1 MQLETMSLNLRPRSM
16 WEGGDLGI
24 RLLQSRLHSVYRTYL
39 LVALPLFV
47 LCYATVGIA
56 PWLPALLIWL
66 SKPWLDRTIL
76 FSLSRALFGE
86 DTSFAL
92 LWRSGRTVW
101 WSEFLLTVTL
111 RRLSASRSFSQ
122 PVRQLEGLS
131 GKDLDARLRQMALRH
146 RGVTRMLTQ
155 TFAAA
160 ELALWMSLISLR
172 AWLVPHNGTLDWRE
186 LLQNP
191 AASAV
196 LWSTLAYAAVVAFLE
211 PFYVAA
217 GFGMYVNRRVE
228 LEAWDIEQE
237 FRRAFAG

>member
-1 MQLETMSLNLRPRSM
+1 MQVEAISLNLRPRSM
-16 WEGGDLGI
+16 WEGSDLGI
-24 RLLQSRLHSVYRTYL
+24 RLLQSRLRSVYSTHL
-39 LVALPLFV
+39 LVALPLFA
-47 LCYATVGIA
+47 LCYGTVEIA
-56 PWLPALLIWL
+56 PWLPVLLIWT

-86 DTSFAL
+86 DTSFAE
-92 LWRSGRTVW
+92 LWQAGSEVW
-101 WSEFLLTVTL
+101 WSEFALTVTL

-122 PVRQLEGLS
+122 PVRQLEGLT
-131 GKDLDARLRQMALRH
+131 GRELGARLRQMALRH
-146 RGVTRMLTQ
+146 RGVARLLTL

-160 ELALWMSLISLR
+160 ELALWLSLLSLQ
-172 AWLVPHNGTLDWRE
+172 AWLVPHNGAVDWSE
-186 LLQNP
+186 LLRNP
-191 AASAV
+191 AASTV
-196 LWSTLAYAAVVAFLE
+196 LWPTLAYAVVVAFLE

>member
-1 MQLETMSLNLRPRSM
+1 MQVETMSLNLRPRSM

-24 RLLQSRLHSVYRTYL
+24 RLLQSRLHSVYRTHL
-39 LVALPLFV
+39 LVALPLFA

-86 DTSFAL
+86 DTSIAL

-101 WSEFLLTVTL
+101 WTEFALTVTL
-111 RRLSASRSFSQ
+111 RRLCASRSFSQ

-160 ELALWMSLISLR
+160 ELALWMSLISLQ

-186 LLQNP
+186 LLYNP